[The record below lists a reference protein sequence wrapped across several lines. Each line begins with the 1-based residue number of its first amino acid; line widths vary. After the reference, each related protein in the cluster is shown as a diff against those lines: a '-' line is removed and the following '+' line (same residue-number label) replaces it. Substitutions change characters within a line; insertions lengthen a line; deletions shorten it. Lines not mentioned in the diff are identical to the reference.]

1 MDEKIKSLTDAINN
15 TTESEK
21 SKKIDTINTALK
33 ALVLDWK
40 FSVPKKDNPTE
51 QESKT
56 FDGNINNDE
65 IASIIESLI
74 KDEPD
79 QAKKNQYKSDLTAAL
94 QWARDALKTLASESQ
109 IRQAIENETTQTSDS
124 LSGLAT
130 EVNDNMHIY
139 STQELAKFVEAWEKK
154 GKSRKELRATP
165 WYIRTIQ
172 NLILELWAQDPSI
185 DKKKLEDGIYGNAT
199 EAWVL
204 TIQKILNKPPYNSYK
219 NLIEDGKP
227 GPFTLWAL
235 LYPIDGK
242 ITWDKLLEDKK
253 SGKLIITP
261 ELVQKKEISATKA
274 KKDNKSSTKAADPEW
289 WPVENKNPNLTKDK
303 NGKRI
308 PKKGF
313 ARENYKDKNN
323 LEVKELSIKNNI
335 IEKITTLKQL
345 PENYT
350 WAKENNVSFLYTDII
365 TNIEYRFFSNGRVSI
380 NVPWKKTIMQYSK
393 ETIKLL
399 NDQSKEKNIIIKN
412 LWLKKFEW
420 ESFRREWREWIYFF
434 DKDNTLHYL
443 EEWFNM
449 DSWQTLSKWSDN
461 RINHINRDNNIDKIL
476 SHIWTN
482 PVACAQLIDMATAGW
497 WTYDNALKKILNH
510 LIKLSRN
517 WNKIAQETSRYYDL
531 IKHNN
536 PLDNNDKS
544 LLEIISEET
553 KKDENSLFNSFFI
566 DLLQY
571 PQYNTWIKNTLLRK
585 KIYFTSNKIFNHNIF
600 KKRRE
605 NNNIEWDINDDRHST
620 K

>member
-21 SKKIDTINTALK
+21 SKKIETINTALK

-51 QESKT
+51 QESKA

-139 STQELAKFVEAWEKK
+139 STQELAKFVEAWEQK

-185 DKKKLEDGIYGNAT
+185 EKKKLEDGIYGNAT

-261 ELVQKKEISATKA
+261 ELIQKKKD
-274 KKDNKSSTKAADPEW
+274 KDNKSSNH
-289 WPVENKNPNLTKDK
+289 ENKSWNQSIEWVWETVKDK
-303 NGKRI
+303 NVN
-308 PKKGF
+308 KKVDLDKMPDGF
-313 ARENYKDKNN
+313 YGSNAGIKYLKAKKEIQTIQSAMDKNTKAEVPTWSKSITLPEPNNGN
-323 LEVKELSIKNNI
+323 LEN
-335 IEKITTLKQL
+335 
-345 PENYT
+345 
-350 WAKENNVSFLYTDII
+350 
-365 TNIEYRFFSNGRVSI
+365 
-380 NVPWKKTIMQYSK
+380 
-393 ETIKLL
+393 
-399 NDQSKEKNIIIKN
+399 KEKRK
-412 LWLKKFEW
+412 
-420 ESFRREWREWIYFF
+420 
-434 DKDNTLHYL
+434 
-443 EEWFNM
+443 
-449 DSWQTLSKWSDN
+449 
-461 RINHINRDNNIDKIL
+461 
-476 SHIWTN
+476 
-482 PVACAQLIDMATAGW
+482 
-497 WTYDNALKKILNH
+497 LN
-510 LIKLSRN
+510 
-517 WNKIAQETSRYYDL
+517 
-531 IKHNN
+531 
-536 PLDNNDKS
+536 
-544 LLEIISEET
+544 
-553 KKDENSLFNSFFI
+553 
-566 DLLQY
+566 
-571 PQYNTWIKNTLLRK
+571 
-585 KIYFTSNKIFNHNIF
+585 F
-600 KKRRE
+600 K
-605 NNNIEWDINDDRHST
+605 
-620 K
+620 